1 MGWDWMLGWNRVGL
15 GCYWEGALGAVPGGC
30 KEAQLVHTG
39 SNWFLLVCRTL
50 AEYMSEKVTHVVT
63 AQEWDETFEEA
74 LELNP
79 ALAFVRPRWVLL
91 CGERLRPLP
100 AQPFAV
106 VPRA

>member
-1 MGWDWMLGWNRVGL
+1 
-15 GCYWEGALGAVPGGC
+15 
-30 KEAQLVHTG
+30 
-39 SNWFLLVCRTL
+39 
-50 AEYMSEKVTHVVT
+50 MSP
-63 AQEWDETFEEA
+63 QA